1 MTVYITALFNP
12 RINSKELLLLLK
24 TAQKESVIED
34 RSILADNVGIG
45 SIGDKTGQGV
55 FLSPIDNHQKM

>member
-45 SIGDKTGQGV
+45 SIGDKTGQGA
-55 FLSPIDNHQKM
+55 